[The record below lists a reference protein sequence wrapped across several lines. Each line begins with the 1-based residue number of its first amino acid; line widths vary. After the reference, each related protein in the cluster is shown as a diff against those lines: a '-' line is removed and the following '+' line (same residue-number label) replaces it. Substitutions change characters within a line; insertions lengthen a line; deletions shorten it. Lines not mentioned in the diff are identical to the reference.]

1 MWKTLSSCFYLRLK
15 GHQWYPCGDL
25 TKPHTRSDDNCE
37 LRGSAWHHLVWCQID
52 MEIFILENKALF
64 ACMFFSAENV
74 IFSTSIEFVSFY
86 IIPNQYEK
94 LVSLDWL
101 FFPNMYFL
109 FKNKMWFYNL
119 PVWRHRSY
127 IIRYSLGFFLYTLDI
142 IFVSREYQTPVK
154 DANIIWIQNHCW
166 WLTCTLRACINKI
179 FQYDTIF
186 WDAISDILD

>member
-1 MWKTLSSCFYLRLK
+1 MHVFFGGKCYFFDINRICIFLYHTKSIRKVSISW
-15 GHQWYPCGDL
+15 L
-25 TKPHTRSDDNCE
+25 TSFP
-37 LRGSAWHHLVWCQID
+37 Q
-52 MEIFILENKALF
+52 IFI
-64 ACMFFSAENV
+64 
-74 IFSTSIEFVSFY
+74 
-86 IIPNQYEK
+86 
-94 LVSLDWL
+94 
-101 FFPNMYFL
+101 L

-127 IIRYSLGFFLYTLDI
+127 IIRYSLVFFLYTLDI